1 MSEKHLRLTHD
12 EFLAINAQLTE
23 AELRVYLYL
32 RTLDPFGDRKLTIDT
47 SVISE
52 QLGLVR
58 RTVQKCLKSLES
70 KKLIDWEVVVSKI
83 STRSANVGSPSESRI
98 AKRTQ
103 DRLGESRIV
112 SANVGSPQRTQD
124 RQQPLEVNQSND
136 STTPH
141 PSSSFFILSQSDR
154 SDEFFDFENANAENL
169 EISEEEA
176 IATLQA
182 NLDAEKCDLSPDQDG
197 ELINTPEEAT
207 NPINGDSS
215 RHKLEDFILK
225 SMNFAPRDR
234 QAYFAKFTATDW
246 ERWETK
252 FKPPVS
258 PPVSQRDLVNED
270 PWCIENAIASMVKC
284 KDFDAAKDRLSIVE
298 KTNPILATQ
307 LREKYLCS

>member
-12 EFLAINAQLTE
+12 EFLMINDQLTE

-103 DRLGESRIV
+103 DRLSESRIAT
-112 SANVGSPQRTQD
+112 ANVGSPRRTQD
-124 RQQPLEVNQSND
+124 RQQPLEVNQGND

-141 PSSSFFILSQSDR
+141 PSSSFYNLSQSDR
-154 SDEFFDFENANAENL
+154 SEDFSNFSNSEN
-169 EISEEEA
+169 SEKLQRLTA
-176 IATLQA
+176 IAQIAMPISKPEVEIEALEA
-182 NLDAEKCDLSPDQDG
+182 PDASNKKRLPDITDIAI
-197 ELINTPEEAT
+197 E
-207 NPINGDSS
+207 GDSF
-215 RHKLEDFILK
+215 RRRVEDFVLK
-225 SMNFAPRDR
+225 EMKFTPRDR
-234 QAYFAKFTATDW
+234 TAYFSKFTTQHWQDW
-246 ERWETK
+246 EAK
-252 FKPPVS
+252 YKAQFAPSPVAHKAFIPEVIEVAPHDS
-258 PPVSQRDLVNED
+258 EAVRDALAQMRKSLGIKV
-270 PWCIENAIASMVKC
+270 VK
-284 KDFDAAKDRLSIVE
+284 
-298 KTNPILATQ
+298 
-307 LREKYLCS
+307 